1 MDSQNRLGQRWL
13 VEGHQKAVARTLQK
27 IHDAGYCKILTA
39 VSGFCIQQDA
49 AGVDLVGIQV
59 QAAYDFVG
67 GDEWGEVWVVGGAF
81 GQPSEGLLPL
91 LLRQHRHR

>member
-1 MDSQNRLGQRWL
+1 MDSQNRLGQGRL

-39 VSGFCIQQDA
+39 VSGFGIQQDA

-59 QAAYDFVG
+59 QAAYNL
-67 GDEWGEVWVVGGAF
+67 VW
-81 GQPSEGLLPL
+81 
-91 LLRQHRHR
+91 